1 MHYPPDSSLLPPPS
15 PSSFTHKTWVV
26 SNLSAPKCQS
36 LLLFDSHGMGGSHPA
51 TKDAPRDFALF
62 FFDWLPT
69 LPATTQILPIYFS
82 KIWSRSSGG
91 KEVLIASKD
100 LVWIQSRSWW
110 GDGTVQ
116 HKQTLDTCLKLVSS
130 FWKVPAK
137 QNQFLREWEKH
148 LTFIQTALSKVG
160 S

>member
-1 MHYPPDSSLLPPPS
+1 MHYPPDSSLLPS
-15 PSSFTHKTWVV
+15 PSSFTHKTWIV

-51 TKDAPRDFALF
+51 TKDAPE
-62 FFDWLPT
+62 T
-69 LPATTQILPIYFS
+69 LPFS
-82 KIWSRSSGG
+82 SLTDFQPSQQPHKSYPSTSGKFDLDPVG
-91 KEVLIASKD
+91 ARKFLQPQKE
-100 LVWIQSRSWW
+100 LVWIQSQSWW

-116 HKQTLDTCLKLVSS
+116 HKQTLGTCLKLVSS

-148 LTFIQTALSKVG
+148 LTFIQTVLSKVG
-160 S
+160 N